1 MLLYFFLFSQCA
13 FIPYG
18 ILALAHIGLLQCIE
32 VLMFYPQ
39 LPLTYGQLGQCK
51 LSRRTRTKH
60 QNEIKKMWMMFQLGT
75 GNRCGFRRGGVWTT
89 PPPPP
94 RALQN

>member
-1 MLLYFFLFSQCA
+1 MIAKIFPFILFPIVVPCFFALKCVDIKCCYIFFLFSQCA

-51 LSRRTRTKH
+51 LSRRTRT
-60 QNEIKKMWMMFQLGT
+60 
-75 GNRCGFRRGGVWTT
+75 
-89 PPPPP
+89 
-94 RALQN
+94 